1 MNAPFWREMPEWT
14 LSFSREKDSFHS
26 GITLQKGAIIVR
38 YGFSYTVPSCPD
50 TYMPGLVALEIQHLV
65 CSLKGKT
72 RFYKWVYFKD
82 VVNGCRNS
90 DQIHI
95 TLVFSKATPVLTLS
109 ALKVKSIGALTRTT
123 TATWPSISYPAIEML
138 TLWPFLPSHSD

>member
-1 MNAPFWREMPEWT
+1 MPEWT
-14 LSFSREKDSFHS
+14 LSFSRQLSLRHHS
-26 GITLQKGAIIVR
+26 SKRGNHRTLWL
-38 YGFSYTVPSCPD
+38 YTVPSCPD
-50 TYMPGLVALEIQHLV
+50 TYMPGLVALDIQHLV

-82 VVNGCRNS
+82 VVSGCRNS